1 MEFVKELILNRIN
14 GKLREKKLTQ
24 KDLAVALGVRDQTV
38 SNKIG
43 GKTEF
48 TLSELLKIGECLDM
62 KFHI

>member
-24 KDLAVALGVRDQTV
+24 KDLAKVLGVRDQTV

-48 TLSELLKIGECLDM
+48 TLSELLQIGEYLDI